1 MNAQIP
7 TFAVI
12 GRVNKGK
19 SSIVSTLAEDDSVM
33 IANEAGTTRHC
44 REYPLRID
52 EKTIVTLIDTPGFQE
67 ARRMLAWLKDH
78 EVSASNRRDVV
89 VEFVD
94 RFSGS
99 SEFVDECRLLQ
110 PILGGAGILYVVDGA
125 KPFRRNYEAE
135 MEILRWTG
143 QPRMALINQIGDGDF
158 SDQWKPALDQYF
170 SVVRTFNAHRVGFQD
185 RIMLLRAFRELHE
198 PWRASLDKAI
208 FHLEEEWD
216 RRRNESVRVLTDMM
230 VDELTMI
237 KEISLKEGENISA
250 KKAAIERDF
259 HQSLRKIEHNA
270 RRSVEHLYQH
280 NRLSTSEK
288 EMDPPIFEQDL
299 FARATWNILGLSPRQ
314 LIGLGAAAGAT
325 VGGMVDAS
333 LGGASFLTGTMLGA
347 TVGGAS
353 ALYMSSKRFASV
365 ETIGRYL
372 QGRKIM
378 RIGPHQNQNFPWI
391 LLDRALLH
399 YFNVRDYAHGRREPL
414 KLEHDSE
421 RMGMVSHLS
430 PGRRKT
436 LAKIFRNLQKG
447 PRETEDLRQELYR
460 QISFIVEREN
470 GQRSS

>member
-33 IANEAGTTRHC
+33 IANQAGTTRHC

-52 EKTIVTLIDTPGFQE
+52 GQTIVTLIDTPGFQE
-67 ARRMLAWLKDH
+67 ARRMLAWLREH
-78 EVSASNRRDVV
+78 EVSASSRRNVV
-89 VEFVD
+89 VDFVD
-94 RFSGS
+94 RFKQTKQ
-99 SEFVDECRLLQ
+99 FVDECRLLQ
-110 PILGGAGILYVVDGA
+110 PILDGAGILYVVDGA

-143 QPRMALINQIGDGDF
+143 QPRMALINQIGEGDF
-158 SDQWKPALDQYF
+158 SKEWKPALDQYF
-170 SVVRTFNAHRVGFQD
+170 SVVRTFNAHRVGFRD
-185 RIMLLRAFRELHE
+185 RIILLRAFRELHE
-198 PWRASLDKAI
+198 PWQKALDKAI
-208 FHLEEEWD
+208 FHLEEEWE
-216 RRRNESVRVLTDMM
+216 RRRREAARVLTDMM
-230 VDELTMI
+230 VNELTMI
-237 KEISLKEGENISA
+237 KEVSLKEGEDILV

-259 HQSLRKIEHNA
+259 HQGLRKIEQNA
-270 RRSVEHLYQH
+270 RRSIEHLYQH
-280 NRLSTSEK
+280 TRLSMSEN
-288 EMDPPIFEQDL
+288 EMEPPIFEQDL
-299 FARATWNILGLSPRQ
+299 FAKATWNILGLSPRQ

-325 VGGMVDAS
+325 VGGVVDVS
-333 LGGASFLTGTMLGA
+333 LGGASFLTGTLLGA

-365 ETIGRYL
+365 ETMSRYL

-414 KLEHDSE
+414 KLDHESE

-430 PGRRKT
+430 PSRRKE

-447 PRETEDLRQELYR
+447 PRETEGLYQELQR
-460 QISFIVEREN
+460 QISHMIENDN
-470 GQRSS
+470 GQRSV

>member
-1 MNAQIP
+1 
-7 TFAVI
+7 
-12 GRVNKGK
+12 
-19 SSIVSTLAEDDSVM
+19 
-33 IANEAGTTRHC
+33 
-44 REYPLRID
+44 
-52 EKTIVTLIDTPGFQE
+52 
-67 ARRMLAWLKDH
+67 
-78 EVSASNRRDVV
+78 
-89 VEFVD
+89 
-94 RFSGS
+94 
-99 SEFVDECRLLQ
+99 
-110 PILGGAGILYVVDGA
+110 
-125 KPFRRNYEAE
+125 
-135 MEILRWTG
+135 
-143 QPRMALINQIGDGDF
+143 
-158 SDQWKPALDQYF
+158 
-170 SVVRTFNAHRVGFQD
+170 
-185 RIMLLRAFRELHE
+185 
-198 PWRASLDKAI
+198 
-208 FHLEEEWD
+208 
-216 RRRNESVRVLTDMM
+216 
-230 VDELTMI
+230 
-237 KEISLKEGENISA
+237 
-250 KKAAIERDF
+250 
-259 HQSLRKIEHNA
+259 
-270 RRSVEHLYQH
+270 VEHLYQH

-399 YFNVRDYAHGRREPL
+399 YFSVRDYAHGRREPL